1 MKVRVSQ
8 FLPLV
13 SQLGNYLKT
22 AIDHYSDLRAAGSDA
37 GPDVIAMFL
46 ENKMASW
53 DPKLNRKSLLDSE
66 TRSAAARFLAGV
78 AVNFTR
84 T

>member
-1 MKVRVSQ
+1 
-8 FLPLV
+8 
-13 SQLGNYLKT
+13 
-22 AIDHYSDLRAAGSDA
+22 
-37 GPDVIAMFL
+37 MFL